1 MKILAPAKINL
12 FLEVLGRRPD
22 GYHAIRTLFLPL
34 AGLADELEIVLTA
47 EPGLQ
52 LTCSGPVAV
61 PTGEDNICIR
71 AARAFCRHFDLPE
84 SHSLHLQK
92 NIPAVAGLGGGS
104 SDAAAV
110 LLLLADLHGLP
121 GERRQELLPLATA
134 QGADVP
140 FFLEPRPALGE
151 GIGERLTRIPL
162 GQPLELLLL
171 NPGFPLPVAWSYQ
184 HWRRPAG
191 ATPPDF
197 QNLSAV
203 LARGSA
209 REIAAMAWNDL
220 EFAALEKFPLLQILR
235 QHLLQAGAY
244 AVHVSGSGPTLF
256 ALCPEGRSQ
265 AIQQALQEQFVPPC
279 RILTVRVQAD
289 AALPPRPEA
298 GA

>member
-1 MKILAPAKINL
+1 MKIHAPAKINL

-22 GYHAIRTLFLPL
+22 GYHNIRTLFLPL

-52 LTCSGPVAV
+52 LTCTGPVAV
-61 PTGEDNICIR
+61 PAGEDNICIR
-71 AARAFCRHFDLPE
+71 AARAFCRHFGLPE

-110 LLLLADLHGLP
+110 LLLLADLHELP
-121 GERRQELLPLATA
+121 GERLQELLPLATA
-134 QGADVP
+134 LGADVP
-140 FFLEPRPALGE
+140 FFLDPRPALGE
-151 GIGERLTRIPL
+151 GIGERLTRITL

-197 QNLSAV
+197 QKLAAV
-203 LARGSA
+203 LAQGSPQ
-209 REIAAMAWNDL
+209 EIAAMAWNDL
-220 EFAALEKFPLLQILR
+220 GFAALEKFPLLQILR
-235 QHLLQAGAY
+235 RHLLQAGAY

-256 ALCPEGRSQ
+256 AVCPAGRSQ
-265 AIQQALQEQFVPPC
+265 EMRQAMQKEFVPPC
-279 RILTVRVQAD
+279 RIFTVQVPGGHW
-289 AALPPRPEA
+289 AAA
-298 GA
+298 QV